1 MPDAAHEQYMVM
13 SSVPD
18 GDLAKKIPMMRLM
31 ESKTELGAYLSDGF
45 SLKKGRKSETCL
57 SGRTVIPLTTR
68 LLLPGR

>member
-1 MPDAAHEQYMVM
+1 M

-45 SLKKGRKSETCL
+45 SLKKGEKIGNL
-57 SGRTVIPLTTR
+57 SLWRTVIPLTTR